1 MELIMRLEE
10 EKEYREVENVTREA
24 FWDLY
29 KPGCD
34 EHLLV
39 HKLRKSRVFIPELDI
54 VAIFQKQLAGHI
66 IYARSKILTEDTKEF
81 ETITF
86 GPVSVLP
93 QYQRKGIGSALIRH
107 TMVLAEKKGYKAVV
121 IYGNPGYYH
130 RFGFQNAASFGITTS
145 DGKNFDAFMICELS
159 KNCLQGI
166 SGKFYDDP
174 LYTIATEELESF
186 DSNFPYK
193 EKHIT
198 PTQFR

>member
-1 MELIMRLEE
+1 MELMIRLEE
-10 EKEYREVENVTREA
+10 KKEQREVENLTREA

-39 HKLRKSRVFIPELDI
+39 HKLRKSQVFIPELNI
-54 VAIFQKQLAGHI
+54 VALYQKRLVGHI
-66 IYARSKILTEDTKEF
+66 IYAMSKILTEDMKEF

-93 QYQRKGIGSALIRH
+93 KYQQKGIGSALIRH
-107 TMVLAEKKGYKAVV
+107 TMALAAKKGYKAVV
-121 IYGNPGYYH
+121 IYGNPRYYH
-130 RFGFQNAASFGITTS
+130 RFGFQNAASFAVTTS
-145 DGKNFDAFMICELS
+145 EGKNFDAFMICELS
-159 KNCLQGI
+159 KNSLHGI

-174 LYTIATEELESF
+174 LYMIAPEELELF
-186 DSNFPYK
+186 DRNFPYK